1 MKIRQFEDKPMT
13 IPSMIHALSMFKSR
27 TFDRRSYDRVSKKMA
42 ICEKG
47 KQTEFSQGHLVYSI
61 NDKHGH
67 NP

>member
-1 MKIRQFEDKPMT
+1 MHYQCSKAELLIEGATTGCP
-13 IPSMIHALSMFKSR
+13 
-27 TFDRRSYDRVSKKMA
+27 KKMA